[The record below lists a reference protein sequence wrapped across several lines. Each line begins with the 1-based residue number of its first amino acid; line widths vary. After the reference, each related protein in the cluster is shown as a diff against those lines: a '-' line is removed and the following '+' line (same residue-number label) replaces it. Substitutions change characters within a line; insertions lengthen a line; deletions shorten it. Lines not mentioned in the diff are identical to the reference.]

1 MCRKYGGMWV
11 PAYVRLCYRCGE
23 RRGEHMPLAE
33 AEALGWRPGGHVP
46 VANAKRK
53 RKPVKR
59 RPLEFVDK
67 PTTCPKC
74 GRVFIGR
81 DEWCPICQEEFKR
94 QRMPLRERLEAEW
107 KEKKWKGESET

>member
-46 VANAKRK
+46 VSYTHLTLPTKRI
-53 RKPVKR
+53 V
-59 RPLEFVDK
+59 
-67 PTTCPKC
+67 
-74 GRVFIGR
+74 
-81 DEWCPICQEEFKR
+81 
-94 QRMPLRERLEAEW
+94 
-107 KEKKWKGESET
+107 